1 MYQRILVAYDGSDAS
16 RLAIDECTHL
26 TPVAG
31 REVHVACV
39 IHDPS
44 AFVLPGE
51 FVPEPLLE
59 SERDDVQRDLDEAAA
74 SLRERGFHVTT
85 HLLDGEPVDVL
96 ARLIESLGVDLLVIG
111 HRRSKKF
118 AARWWRGRVDAL
130 LMDRVRC
137 AILIAGETAAQP
149 ALQPAAAPPPAAP
162 TP

>member
-16 RLAIDECTHL
+16 RLAIDECAHL

-51 FVPEPLLE
+51 FVPEPLLD
-59 SERDDVQRDLDEAAA
+59 SERDDVQQDLDRAAA
-74 SLRERGFHVTT
+74 ALRTRGFAVST

-96 ARLIESLGVDLLVIG
+96 AKLIESLAIDLLVVG

-118 AARWWRGRVDAL
+118 AARWWRGRIDAL
-130 LMDRVRC
+130 LIERVRC
-137 AILIAGETAAQP
+137 AILIAGEP
-149 ALQPAAAPPPAAP
+149 PKPAAG
-162 TP
+162 

>member
-1 MYQRILVAYDGSDAS
+1 MYQRILVAYDGSEAS
-16 RLAIDECTHL
+16 RLAIDECAHL

-59 SERDDVQRDLDEAAA
+59 TERDDVRKDLDGAAA
-74 SLRERGFHVTT
+74 ALRERGFTVTT

-96 ARLIESLGVDLLVIG
+96 AKLIDALGVDLLVIG
-111 HRRSKKF
+111 HRRTRKF

-130 LMDRVRC
+130 LMERVRC
-137 AILIAGETAAQP
+137 AILIAGEP
-149 ALQPAAAPPPAAP
+149 APPR
-162 TP
+162 

>member
-16 RLAIDECTHL
+16 RLAIDECAHL

-51 FVPEPLLE
+51 FVPEPLLD
-59 SERDDVQRDLDEAAA
+59 SEREDVQQDLDRAAA
-74 SLRERGFHVTT
+74 ALRTRGFTVST

-96 ARLIESLGVDLLVIG
+96 AKLIESLAIDLLVVG

-118 AARWWRGRVDAL
+118 AARWWRGRIDAL
-130 LMDRVRC
+130 LIERVRC
-137 AILIAGETAAQP
+137 AILVAGEPPKPTAG
-149 ALQPAAAPPPAAP
+149 
-162 TP
+162 

>member
-16 RLAIDECTHL
+16 RLAIDECAHL
-26 TPVAG
+26 VPVAG
-31 REVHVACV
+31 REVHIACV

-59 SERDDVQRDLDEAAA
+59 SERDEVNRDLDQAAA
-74 SLRERGFHVTT
+74 TLRERGFTVST

-96 ARLIESLGVDLLVIG
+96 AKLIDTLGVDLLVIG
-111 HRRSKKF
+111 HRRNKKF

-130 LMDRVRC
+130 LMERVRC
-137 AILIAGETAAQP
+137 AILIAGE
-149 ALQPAAAPPPAAP
+149 APKPPG
-162 TP
+162 

>member
-16 RLAIDECTHL
+16 RLAIDECAHL
-26 TPVAG
+26 VPVAG
-31 REVHVACV
+31 REVHIACV

-59 SERDDVQRDLDEAAA
+59 SERDEVNRDLDQAAA
-74 SLRERGFHVTT
+74 TLRERGFTVST

-96 ARLIESLGVDLLVIG
+96 AKLIGTLGIDLLVIG
-111 HRRSKKF
+111 HRRNKKF

-130 LMDRVRC
+130 LMERVRC
-137 AILIAGETAAQP
+137 AILIAGE
-149 ALQPAAAPPPAAP
+149 APKSA
-162 TP
+162 